1 MITRLIISGI
11 GIYLSYLLVRYRQQ
25 AGDFLGEGEWM
36 NTVGGVYNLMIILA
50 AFLFFWSLAYLTGT
64 TTLFLTP
71 ILWLI
76 PKAAV

>member
-1 MITRLIISGI
+1 MISRIIITLI
-11 GIYLSYLLVRYRQQ
+11 GIALSYLMVRHRQWV
-25 AGDFLGEGEWM
+25 GDLFGEAEWM
-36 NTVGGVYNLMIILA
+36 SAIGGVYNMVIILA

-76 PKAAV
+76 PHAAV